1 MTDSLEWIEPP
12 FSSSSHLHKGLCE
25 FEKSLRCP
33 ICQSFYDVPVLI
45 NTRECNHT
53 FCSECI
59 RKSFR
64 DNGRKNAKGSSKVV
78 CPVCKK
84 EACESKLVFNRQ
96 IDEAVGHWKNLRED
110 LTCSLAAAVTGAAS
124 ESINDGKDDECNAD
138 VKSECVATRPRRN
151 NAVKSYSEEEID
163 EGSPFPSQ
171 SSLQPTSSS
180 QNTQKTSNINKPLL
194 KRKPSTRYHK
204 MKRKKLVELCENEG
218 LWTTGTDDELKER
231 HKNFVL
237 RYNAECDSTHPRSH
251 AEILEECKNREKSR
265 IECKKK
271 ENMSG
276 VNKHNTY
283 VNRIMEASHDDSGGK
298 ITSGNKEFDAAMNAN
313 FARLIEEA
321 KARKKRKRVE
331 DDGQDQTSHN
341 KRTNHGTVE
350 STTDS
355 ASVSATSAAEIV
367 TNNNSVNTASDQSL
381 DSSDSIAILP
391 PYPNTGAGT
400 SKPTLTFGGEVH
412 QTKDTCGSMAILP
425 PHLKSEI
432 PSDKTDSSTKGKARS
447 NVGLTGKRMTDTNN
461 SLATIH
467 TNSILDSSP
476 FSSGFSQQP
485 LSQAL
490 TTTTKPTSFFKS
502 PSSEKKKKI
511 KKKAKNTAWN
521 CPACTFKNEP
531 QFGNTVICK
540 MCGTAKPTIDTT
552 ACSSVS

>member
-1 MTDSLEWIEPP
+1 M
-12 FSSSSHLHKGLCE
+12 
-25 FEKSLRCP
+25 
-33 ICQSFYDVPVLI
+33 PVLI

-64 DNGRKNAKGSSKVV
+64 DNGRKNAKGSSKVL

-96 IDEAVGHWKNLRED
+96 IDEAVGHWKNLRKD
-110 LTCSLAAAVTGAAS
+110 LTCSLTAAVTGAVS
-124 ESINDGKDDECNAD
+124 ESINDGKEDECNTD
-138 VKSECVATRPRRN
+138 MKSECDATRTRRN
-151 NAVKSYSEEEID
+151 NSVKSYSEEEID

-180 QNTQKTSNINKPLL
+180 QNTQKTSNINKVSL
-194 KRKPSTRYHK
+194 KRKASTRYHK

-218 LWTTGTDDELKER
+218 LWTTGTDNELKER

-237 RYNAECDSTHPRSH
+237 LYNAECDSTHPRSH
-251 AEILEECKNREKSR
+251 AEILEEFTNREKAR
-265 IECKKK
+265 IECKKQ

-276 VNKHNTY
+276 VNKHNIY
-283 VNRIMEASHDDSGGK
+283 VNRIMEASHDDYVGK
-298 ITSGNKEFDAAMNAN
+298 ITSGNKEFDATMNAN

-331 DDGQDQTSHN
+331 DDDQDQTSHS
-341 KRTNHGTVE
+341 KRTNHGTEEATTE
-350 STTDS
+350 S
-355 ASVSATSAAEIV
+355 ANESATSATAIV
-367 TNNNSVNTASDQSL
+367 TNNNSVNTTLTSSDQSL

-391 PYPNTGAGT
+391 PYPNTGVGT
-400 SKPTLTFGGEVH
+400 SKPTFTFGKNLGEVL

-432 PSDKTDSSTKGKARS
+432 PSDRTDSSTKGKTRS
-447 NVGLTGKRMTDTNN
+447 NVGLTGKRMADTNN

-490 TTTTKPTSFFKS
+490 TTTRIASFFKS
-502 PSSEKKKKI
+502 PTSEKKKKI

-521 CPACTFKNEP
+521 CPACTYKNEP
-531 QFGNTVICK
+531 PFGNTVVCK
-540 MCGTAKPTIDTT
+540 MCGTAKPKIDTT
-552 ACSSVS
+552 ACSSVSQKTIDVDA